1 MAVYFLV
8 LFYRANKKMLDEL
21 SINTYSIMKYMCTYK
36 TIIAFLYCIDKID
49 IYGCFIFV

>member
-1 MAVYFLV
+1 MAVYFIV

-21 SINTYSIMKYMCTYK
+21 SINTHSIKKYIHIYK